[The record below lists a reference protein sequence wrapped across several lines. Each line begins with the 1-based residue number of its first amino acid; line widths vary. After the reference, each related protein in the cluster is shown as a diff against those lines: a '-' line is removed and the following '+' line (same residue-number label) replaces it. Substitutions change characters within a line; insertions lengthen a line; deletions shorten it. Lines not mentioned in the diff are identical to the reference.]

1 LRHCLWAGRNPVA
14 REARRTLRN
23 FRDNET
29 PLILD
34 DNQHLRKFY
43 LLILRSSGYE
53 IVEAQN
59 GAAGIEKSALDF
71 VPPDIFSRFPPT
83 GIRREEGPDF
93 QPEIEMID
101 ATDKSSRDLFE
112 GEISSISGFAKSFSS
127 TIIQLST
134 KNLTLDTPDP
144 NPPG

>member
-1 LRHCLWAGRNPVA
+1 
-14 REARRTLRN
+14 
-23 FRDNET
+23 
-29 PLILD
+29 
-34 DNQHLRKFY
+34 
-43 LLILRSSGYE
+43 LRSSGYE

-59 GAAGIEKSALDF
+59 GAAGIEKSASAQPHVILLDF

-101 ATDKSSRDLFE
+101 ATDKSSQDLFE